1 MGPDSSAGRN
11 LLSVSERLGEK
22 TNESHLRETLE
33 EQNREINQLVASL
46 LERQQ
51 LLERLSKIQSSISHR
66 KPLQEVLDAITLGAR
81 ELLGDEVVGLR
92 LQDPKD
98 PSWALVVSSQGLSPE
113 LADAIRRAPME
124 EGAGGKAMLED
135 RLVVIDDYATN
146 TGGIA
151 ALRERS
157 LQAAMAAPV
166 HENGRAIGS
175 LVVATYNEGRTYTE
189 SEKEALL
196 ALAEHCSLAIT
207 DAKTVEAM
215 RDAERAKDMFLA
227 MVSHE
232 LKTPLTVVMGTL
244 KTLER
249 HHDSLSSEARA
260 EMLTAAIDRC
270 GELHRLIDRL
280 LQGASAE
287 LADAESDTFLP
298 QLVEDALRGFEHASR
313 LNIGEIPELSLSAYA
328 ASVHRILGILV
339 ENALAHSTTASPICV
354 GADLEERDVILWV
367 ENDGEI
373 PFEDP
378 DELFQP
384 FQRGPDATSSGV
396 GLGLY
401 IARRIAVG
409 MSGHL
414 TAHME
419 EDKVRFCLRFPLR
432 KRGLPAMRPDPSLI

>member
-1 MGPDSSAGRN
+1 MDSG
-11 LLSVSERLGEK
+11 
-22 TNESHLRETLE
+22 TNETLLREALE

-46 LERQQ
+46 VERQQ

-66 KPLQEVLDAITLGAR
+66 KPLQEVLDSITLGAR

-98 PSWALVVSSQGLSPE
+98 PTLALVVSSQGLSPE
-113 LADAIRRAPME
+113 LVESIRRTPME
-124 EGAGGKAMLED
+124 QGAGGRAMLED
-135 RLVVIDDYATN
+135 RLVVIDDYASN
-146 TGGIA
+146 DGAIS
-151 ALRERS
+151 ALKERS

-175 LVVATYNEGRTYTE
+175 LVVATYSKGRKYAE
-189 SEKEALL
+189 SEKEALI

-215 RDAERAKDMFLA
+215 REAERSKDMFLA

-249 HHDSLSSEARA
+249 HHDAISAQAR
-260 EMLTAAIDRC
+260 EDMLTAAIGRC
-270 GELHRLIDRL
+270 GELHKLIDRL

-287 LADAESDTFLP
+287 LADAETDIYLP
-298 QLVEDALRGFEHASR
+298 HLVQEALRGFEHASR
-313 LNIGEIPELSLSAYA
+313 LDVGEIPELSLSAYA
-328 ASVHRILGILV
+328 ASVHRIVGILI
-339 ENALAHSTTASPICV
+339 ENALAHSTTDSPVCI
-354 GADLEERDVILWV
+354 GADLEEREVVLWV
-367 ENDGEI
+367 ENDGQL

-378 DELFQP
+378 EDLFQP
-384 FQRGPDATSSGV
+384 FQRGPGATSSGV

-401 IARRIAVG
+401 IAKRIAVAMAG
-409 MSGHL
+409 DLS
-414 TAHME
+414 ARME
-419 EDKVRFCLRFPLR
+419 NDRVRFCLRFPLR
-432 KRGLPAMRPDPSLI
+432 KSGLPAMQPAPSLI